1 MDKQNWKE
9 MEKDMLEELHS
20 LIEADE
26 TDIDEVVRTS
36 LRNYNILFGEI
47 KGMRKQY
54 HVLWKS
60 YAELRYKNMHKE
72 MN

>member
-1 MDKQNWKE
+1 MNKQNWKE
-9 MEKDMLEELHS
+9 LERDMLDELQS
-20 LIEADE
+20 LIEVDE

-54 HVLWKS
+54 NILWKS
-60 YAELRYKNMHKE
+60 YADLRFHMDRQ
-72 MN
+72 

>member
-9 MEKDMLEELHS
+9 IEKDMLEELHS

-47 KGMRKQY
+47 KGMRNQY

-60 YAELRYKNMHKE
+60 YAELRYKE

>member
-1 MDKQNWKE
+1 MNKQNWKE
-9 MEKDMLEELHS
+9 LERDMLDELQS
-20 LIEADE
+20 LIEVDE

-54 HVLWKS
+54 NEIWKE
-60 YAELRYKNMHKE
+60 YANLRFHMDRQ
-72 MN
+72 

>member
-1 MDKQNWKE
+1 MNKENWKE
-9 MEKDMLEELHS
+9 IEKDMLEELHS

-47 KGMRKQY
+47 KSMRKQY